1 MDDCCRILPYS
12 ASHYYFLEMLKQL
25 KEKQRSSDRHRD
37 VARFIRTELFDTL
50 LVDFVAVSVSVFFF
64 HFVGVAVSALVL
76 IYQQQFEFVPTLR
89 LQSPFINGL
98 RDNYIGIFGVHSV
111 CCCCCLSTSYTL
123 LTAAAATTTHLRVGM
138 PMLCEW
144 L

>member
-1 MDDCCRILPYS
+1 MIAVVFCLALLFSRNAKAAKRETEKLRQTQRCGQVYSYRAIRYLVGRFCCC
-12 ASHYYFLEMLKQL
+12 FC
-25 KEKQRSSDRHRD
+25 
-37 VARFIRTELFDTL
+37 FC
-50 LVDFVAVSVSVFFF
+50 FFF